1 VAKKAKSESIKVDVM
16 ERIARLL
23 AAIAVKDLKDDEAA
37 LILDGAGFDAREI
50 SEMLHVSGNYIH
62 SLKNRLKTR
71 KKPAKS

>member
-1 VAKKAKSESIKVDVM
+1 MAKKVKGEPIKIDPM
-16 ERIARLL
+16 ERVARLL
-23 AAIAVKDLKDDEAA
+23 AAIATKGMKDDEAA

-50 SEMLHVSGNYIH
+50 SEMLHVSSNYIH